1 MGALAPLVKGEMM
14 RATLLLLLA
23 ATLAL
28 AILMVA
34 GCGQEEGAPQG
45 SPHESDAERRPT
57 PKAEQG
63 QKKKP
68 ERGKAEVDKKP
79 ETGKAEVANKPSRD
93 QRQHKRGGPRPE
105 PKPEPKSKPKP
116 EPKSKPKPEPKSK
129 PSNIPGLTPQ
139 DVYLSL
145 ENRGFTCSEPEVM
158 GHENDVRWTCERQE
172 AKGRY
177 LVEINS
183 KDANSVRLLK
193 AWVISPREPP
203 ARADALAQDF
213 LGYVARV
220 PYEGAQPDE
229 AKEWVEQSVGR
240 KASAEFGGVS
250 YTLGTKAGRRSL
262 ELQKLEG

>member
-1 MGALAPLVKGEMM
+1 LGALALLVKGEMM

-34 GCGQEEGAPQG
+34 GCGQQEGAPQG
-45 SPHESDAERRPT
+45 SPHESDAEGRPT
-57 PKAEQG
+57 PRAKQG

-68 ERGKAEVDKKP
+68 ERGKAEVAKKP
-79 ETGKAEVANKPSRD
+79 SQD
-93 QRQHKRGGPRPE
+93 QRQHNKGGPR
-105 PKPEPKSKPKP
+105 PEPKSKPKP
-116 EPKSKPKPEPKSK
+116 KPK
-129 PSNIPGLTPQ
+129 NIPGLTPQ

-145 ENRGFTCSEPEVM
+145 ENRGFTCSEPVVM

-183 KDANSVRLLK
+183 KDANSVRFLK
-193 AWVISPREPP
+193 AWVISRER

-213 LGYVARV
+213 LGYIARV
-220 PYEGAQPDE
+220 PYAGAQPEE
-229 AKEWVEQSVGR
+229 AKAWVEQSVGT
-240 KASAEFGGVS
+240 KASAKFGGVS
-250 YTLGTKAGRRSL
+250 YTLAAKADRRFLGL
-262 ELQKLEG
+262 EKLEG

>member
-1 MGALAPLVKGEMM
+1 LGALALLVKGEMM
-14 RATLLLLLA
+14 RVTLLFLLA

-34 GCGQEEGAPQG
+34 GCGHKEGAPQG
-45 SPHESDAERRPT
+45 SPHESDAEGRPT
-57 PKAEQG
+57 PRAKQG

-68 ERGKAEVDKKP
+68 ERD
-79 ETGKAEVANKPSRD
+79 KAEVAKKPSQD
-93 QRQHKRGGPRPE
+93 QRQHNKGG

-116 EPKSKPKPEPKSK
+116 EPK
-129 PSNIPGLTPQ
+129 NIPGLTPQ

-193 AWVISPREPP
+193 AWVIADDP

-213 LGYVARV
+213 LGYIARV
-220 PYEGAQPDE
+220 PYEGAQPEE
-229 AKEWVEQSVGR
+229 AKAWVEHSVGS
-240 KASAEFGGVS
+240 KASAKFGGVS
-250 YTLGTKAGRRSL
+250 YTLAAKAGRRFLGL
-262 ELQKLEG
+262 EKLEG

>member
-1 MGALAPLVKGEMM
+1 MM
-14 RATLLLLLA
+14 RVTLLFLLA

-34 GCGQEEGAPQG
+34 GCGHKEGAPQG
-45 SPHESDAERRPT
+45 SPHESDAEGRPT
-57 PKAEQG
+57 PRAKQG

-68 ERGKAEVDKKP
+68 ERD
-79 ETGKAEVANKPSRD
+79 KAEVAKKPSQD
-93 QRQHKRGGPRPE
+93 QRQHNKGG

-116 EPKSKPKPEPKSK
+116 EPK
-129 PSNIPGLTPQ
+129 NIPGLTPQ

-193 AWVISPREPP
+193 AWVIADDP

-213 LGYVARV
+213 LGYIARV
-220 PYEGAQPDE
+220 PYEGAQPEE
-229 AKEWVEQSVGR
+229 AKTWVEHSVGT
-240 KASAEFGGVS
+240 KASAKFGGVS
-250 YTLGTKAGRRSL
+250 YTLAAKAGRRFLGL
-262 ELQKLEG
+262 EKLEG

>member
-1 MGALAPLVKGEMM
+1 MM

-34 GCGQEEGAPQG
+34 GCGQKEGTGQG
-45 SPHESDAERRPT
+45 SPHESDAEGRPT

-68 ERGKAEVDKKP
+68 ERDKPEVANKL
-79 ETGKAEVANKPSRD
+79 ETGKAELANKPSQD
-93 QRQHKRGGPRPE
+93 QRQHKRGGPR
-105 PKPEPKSKPKP
+105 PEPKSKPKP
-116 EPKSKPKPEPKSK
+116 EPKSKPKPEPK
-129 PSNIPGLTPQ
+129 NIPGLTPQ

-220 PYEGAQPDE
+220 PYEGAQPEE
-229 AKEWVEQSVGR
+229 AKAWVEQSAGS
-240 KASAEFGGVS
+240 KASAKFGGVS
-250 YTLGTKAGRRSL
+250 YTLAAKADRCFLKL
-262 ELQKLEG
+262 EKLEG

>member
-1 MGALAPLVKGEMM
+1 LGALALLVKGEMM
-14 RATLLLLLA
+14 RVTLLLLLA

-34 GCGQEEGAPQG
+34 GCGHKEGAPQG
-45 SPHESDAERRPT
+45 SPHESDAEGRPT
-57 PKAEQG
+57 PRAKQG
-63 QKKKP
+63 QKK
-68 ERGKAEVDKKP
+68 
-79 ETGKAEVANKPSRD
+79 
-93 QRQHKRGGPRPE
+93 
-105 PKPEPKSKPKP
+105 KPEPKSKPKP
-116 EPKSKPKPEPKSK
+116 QPNSKPKPQPK
-129 PSNIPGLTPQ
+129 NIPGLTPQ

-193 AWVISPREPP
+193 AWVIADDP

-213 LGYVARV
+213 LGYIARV
-220 PYEGAQPDE
+220 PYEGAQPEE
-229 AKEWVEQSVGR
+229 AKAWVEHSVGT
-240 KASAEFGGVS
+240 KASAKFGGVS
-250 YTLGTKAGRRSL
+250 YTLAAKAGRRFLGL
-262 ELQKLEG
+262 EKLEG

>member
-1 MGALAPLVKGEMM
+1 MM
-14 RATLLLLLA
+14 RATLLLLLLA

-28 AILMVA
+28 AILVVA
-34 GCGQEEGAPQG
+34 GCGQEGTGQG
-45 SPHESDAERRPT
+45 SPHESDAEGRPT
-57 PKAEQG
+57 PKAKQG

-68 ERGKAEVDKKP
+68 ERGKPEVAKKP
-79 ETGKAEVANKPSRD
+79 KTGKAEVAKKPSQD
-93 QRQHKRGGPRPE
+93 QQQHKRGGP
-105 PKPEPKSKPKP
+105 KPKPKP
-116 EPKSKPKPEPKSK
+116 E

-158 GHENDVRWTCERQE
+158 GHENDVRWTCERQD

-193 AWVISPREPP
+193 AWVISPER

-220 PYEGAQPDE
+220 PYEGAQPEE
-229 AKEWVEQSVGR
+229 AKAWVEQSVGS

-250 YTLGTKAGRRSL
+250 YTLAAKADRRFLKL
-262 ELQKLEG
+262 EKLEG

>member
-1 MGALAPLVKGEMM
+1 LGALALLVKGEMM
-14 RATLLLLLA
+14 RVTLLFLLA

-34 GCGQEEGAPQG
+34 GCGHKEGAPQG
-45 SPHESDAERRPT
+45 SPHESDAEGRPT
-57 PKAEQG
+57 PRAKQG

-68 ERGKAEVDKKP
+68 ERD
-79 ETGKAEVANKPSRD
+79 KAEVAKKPSQD
-93 QRQHKRGGPRPE
+93 QRQHNKGG

-116 EPKSKPKPEPKSK
+116 EPK
-129 PSNIPGLTPQ
+129 NIPGLTPQ

-193 AWVISPREPP
+193 AWVIADDP

-213 LGYVARV
+213 LGYIARV
-220 PYEGAQPDE
+220 PYEGAQPEE
-229 AKEWVEQSVGR
+229 AKTWVEHSVGT
-240 KASAEFGGVS
+240 KASAKFGGVS
-250 YTLGTKAGRRSL
+250 YTLAAKAGRRFLGL
-262 ELQKLEG
+262 EKLEG

>member
-1 MGALAPLVKGEMM
+1 M

-45 SPHESDAERRPT
+45 SGHESDAEGRPT
-57 PKAEQG
+57 PKAKQG
-63 QKKKP
+63 QP
-68 ERGKAEVDKKP
+68 KKP
-79 ETGKAEVANKPSRD
+79 ETGKAEVAKKPSQD
-93 QRQHKRGGPRPE
+93 QGQHKKSGP
-105 PKPEPKSKPKP
+105 KHEPKSKPKP
-116 EPKSKPKPEPKSK
+116 EPR
-129 PSNIPGLTPQ
+129 NIPGLTPQ

-145 ENRGFTCSEPEVM
+145 ENRGFRCSEPEVM
-158 GHENDVRWTCERQE
+158 GTENVVRWTCERQE

-177 LVEINS
+177 LVEIDS

-193 AWVISPREPP
+193 AWVISHEP
-203 ARADALAQDF
+203 AHTDALAGDF

-220 PYEGAQPDE
+220 PYAGAQPEE
-229 AKEWVEQSVGR
+229 AKAWVEENVGT

-250 YTLGTKAGRRSL
+250 YTLGTRADRRFLKL
-262 ELQKLEG
+262 EKLEG

>member
-1 MGALAPLVKGEMM
+1 MKGEMM

-45 SPHESDAERRPT
+45 SPHESDAEGRPT
-57 PKAEQG
+57 PGAKQG

-68 ERGKAEVDKKP
+68 ERGKAEVAKKP
-79 ETGKAEVANKPSRD
+79 SQD
-93 QRQHKRGGPRPE
+93 QRQHNKGGPRPE
-105 PKPEPKSKPKP
+105 PKSKPKPQPKSKPKP
-116 EPKSKPKPEPKSK
+116 EPKSKPKPQPK
-129 PSNIPGLTPQ
+129 NIPGLTPQ

-193 AWVISPREPP
+193 AWVISHEP

-220 PYEGAQPDE
+220 PYEGAQPEE
-229 AKEWVEQSVGR
+229 AKAWVEQSVGS
-240 KASAEFGGVS
+240 KASAKFGGVS
-250 YTLGTKAGRRSL
+250 YTLAAKAGRRFLGL
-262 ELQKLEG
+262 EKLEG

>member
-1 MGALAPLVKGEMM
+1 MM
-14 RATLLLLLA
+14 RVTLLFLLA

-34 GCGQEEGAPQG
+34 GCGHKEGAPQG
-45 SPHESDAERRPT
+45 SPHESDAEGRPT
-57 PKAEQG
+57 PRAKQG

-68 ERGKAEVDKKP
+68 ERD
-79 ETGKAEVANKPSRD
+79 KAEVAKKPSQD
-93 QRQHKRGGPRPE
+93 QRQHNKGG

-116 EPKSKPKPEPKSK
+116 EPK
-129 PSNIPGLTPQ
+129 NIPGLTPQ

-193 AWVISPREPP
+193 AWVIADDP

-213 LGYVARV
+213 LGYIARV
-220 PYEGAQPDE
+220 PYEGAQPEE
-229 AKEWVEQSVGR
+229 AKAWVEHSVGS
-240 KASAEFGGVS
+240 KASAKFGGVS
-250 YTLGTKAGRRSL
+250 YTLAAKAGRRFLGL
-262 ELQKLEG
+262 EKLEG

>member
-1 MGALAPLVKGEMM
+1 MM
-14 RATLLLLLA
+14 RVTLLFLLA

-34 GCGQEEGAPQG
+34 GCGHKEGAPQG
-45 SPHESDAERRPT
+45 SPHESDAEGRPT
-57 PKAEQG
+57 PRAKQG

-68 ERGKAEVDKKP
+68 ERD
-79 ETGKAEVANKPSRD
+79 KAEVAKKPSQD
-93 QRQHKRGGPRPE
+93 QRQHNKGG

-116 EPKSKPKPEPKSK
+116 EPK
-129 PSNIPGLTPQ
+129 NIPGLTPQ

-193 AWVISPREPP
+193 AWVIADDP

-213 LGYVARV
+213 LGYIARV
-220 PYEGAQPDE
+220 PYEGAQPEE
-229 AKEWVEQSVGR
+229 AKTWVEQSVGSTPSPTPAR
-240 KASAEFGGVS
+240 LPPTPPPTPAPPSPPPA
-250 YTLGTKAGRRSL
+250 
-262 ELQKLEG
+262 

>member
-1 MGALAPLVKGEMM
+1 MGALALLVKGEMM
-14 RATLLLLLA
+14 RVTLLLLLA

-45 SPHESDAERRPT
+45 SPHESDAEGRPT
-57 PKAEQG
+57 PKAKQG

-68 ERGKAEVDKKP
+68 ERGKPEVANKP
-79 ETGKAEVANKPSRD
+79 ETGKAEVAKKPSQD
-93 QRQHKRGGPRPE
+93 QQQHKRGGPRPE
-105 PKPEPKSKPKP
+105 PKSKPKSKPKP
-116 EPKSKPKPEPKSK
+116 EPKSKPKPE

-158 GHENDVRWTCERQE
+158 GHENDVRWTCERQD

-193 AWVISPREPP
+193 AWVISRKR

-220 PYEGAQPDE
+220 PYEGAQPEE
-229 AKEWVEQSVGR
+229 AEAWVEQSVGS

-250 YTLGTKAGRRSL
+250 YTLAAKADTRFLKL
-262 ELQKLEG
+262 EKLEG

>member
-1 MGALAPLVKGEMM
+1 LGALALLVKGEMM
-14 RATLLLLLA
+14 RVTLLLLLA

-34 GCGQEEGAPQG
+34 GCGHKEGAPQG
-45 SPHESDAERRPT
+45 SPHESDAEGRPT
-57 PKAEQG
+57 PRAKQG

-68 ERGKAEVDKKP
+68 ERD
-79 ETGKAEVANKPSRD
+79 KAEVAKKPSQD
-93 QRQHKRGGPRPE
+93 QRQHNKGGPR
-105 PKPEPKSKPKP
+105 PEPKSKPKP
-116 EPKSKPKPEPKSK
+116 QPNSKPKPQPNSK
-129 PSNIPGLTPQ
+129 PKPQPKNIPGLTPQ

-193 AWVISPREPP
+193 AWVIADDP

-213 LGYVARV
+213 LGYIARV
-220 PYEGAQPDE
+220 PYEGAQPEE
-229 AKEWVEQSVGR
+229 AKAWVEHSVGT
-240 KASAEFGGVS
+240 KASAKFGGVS
-250 YTLGTKAGRRSL
+250 YTLAAKAGRRFLGL
-262 ELQKLEG
+262 EKLEG

>member
-1 MGALAPLVKGEMM
+1 MM
-14 RATLLLLLA
+14 RVTLLFLLA

-34 GCGQEEGAPQG
+34 GCGHKEGAPQG
-45 SPHESDAERRPT
+45 SPHESDAEGRPT
-57 PKAEQG
+57 PRAKQG

-68 ERGKAEVDKKP
+68 ERD
-79 ETGKAEVANKPSRD
+79 KAEVAKKPSQD
-93 QRQHKRGGPRPE
+93 QRQHNKGG

-116 EPKSKPKPEPKSK
+116 EPK
-129 PSNIPGLTPQ
+129 NIPGLTPQ

-158 GHENDVRWTCERQE
+158 GHENDVRWTCERQD

-193 AWVISPREPP
+193 AWVISRKR

-220 PYEGAQPDE
+220 PYEGAQPEE
-229 AKEWVEQSVGR
+229 AKAWVEQSVGS
-240 KASAEFGGVS
+240 KASAKFGDVS
-250 YTLGTKAGRRSL
+250 YTLAAKADTRFL
-262 ELQKLEG
+262 KLEKLEA

>member
-1 MGALAPLVKGEMM
+1 MGALALLVKGEMM
-14 RATLLLLLA
+14 RATLLLLLLA

-28 AILMVA
+28 AILVVA
-34 GCGQEEGAPQG
+34 GCGQEGTGQG
-45 SPHESDAERRPT
+45 SPHESDAEGRPT
-57 PKAEQG
+57 PKAKQG

-68 ERGKAEVDKKP
+68 ERGKPEVAKKP
-79 ETGKAEVANKPSRD
+79 KTGKAEVAKKPSQD
-93 QRQHKRGGPRPE
+93 QQQHKRGGPKPE

-116 EPKSKPKPEPKSK
+116 E

-158 GHENDVRWTCERQE
+158 GHENDVRWTCERQD

-193 AWVISPREPP
+193 AWVISRKR

-220 PYEGAQPDE
+220 PYEGAQPEE
-229 AKEWVEQSVGR
+229 AKAWVEQSVGS
-240 KASAEFGGVS
+240 KASAKFGDVS
-250 YTLGTKAGRRSL
+250 YTLAAKADTRFL
-262 ELQKLEG
+262 KLEKLEA